1 MAPSVLTL
9 VLFGG
14 AGPKQELRCNP
25 AGNRWRLKVVG
36 RKGCWEEDG
45 AWAREGPAL
54 IPTPSPNSLGPKRME
69 VGLYYGKDQEK
80 AKNPARTTKQE
91 IPLNNFFP
99 FSFSSS
105 LFKFLV
111 LKKVFF

>member
-1 MAPSVLTL
+1 M
-9 VLFGG
+9 
-14 AGPKQELRCNP
+14 
-25 AGNRWRLKVVG
+25 G